1 MDGLTLCLLA
11 LALSMDAFA
20 VSVSNALCYQNLT
33 RRWAVLSAAFY
44 GVFQGLMPLIGF
56 FARRLVGQWLG
67 AFDHWLALLLL
78 GFIGG
83 KMLVEG
89 IRALHPK
96 DSCPTAAPVFSLRVL
111 LVQAVATSID
121 AMAVGISFAALSV
134 NIPLAAALIAVITFV
149 CCLIGSELGRR
160 FGSLL
165 GDWAQI
171 LGGAI
176 LLGIGAKIWVE
187 HMFFGG

>member
-33 RRWAVLSAAFY
+33 RRWAALSAGCY
-44 GVFQGLMPLIGF
+44 GLFQGIMPVIGF
-56 FARRLVGQWLG
+56 FAGRLVGRWLG
-67 AFDHWLALLLL
+67 AFDHWLALVLL

-89 IRALHPK
+89 IRALRRK
-96 DSCPTAAPVFSLRVL
+96 DSCDSAAPVFGLRVM

-121 AMAVGISFAALSV
+121 AMAVGISFAALAV
-134 NIPLAAALIAVITFV
+134 NLPLAAGLIAAITFV
-149 CCLIGSELGRR
+149 CCLVGSELGRR
-160 FGSLL
+160 FGALL